1 MGSIV
6 LTILFVFGKLR
17 PLLASNL
24 MCATHTLLFVCLKQ
38 QGKKNLRS
46 KPLIVLLHKCSKTIK
61 GHSWGRTRTSP
72 PLHPSFAAPNIK
84 KCPPPCN
91 GRFPSFWALSINC
104 LQSLLLS
111 VTVTS
116 CFSYHFQRFRVFA
129 VFLGQ
134 DWKIRGR
141 SLLPFVPLSTCTS
154 SPVNIQT
161 FHFWA
166 VCEINRIS
174 LQKMANIE
182 NAGSTQQ
189 VQCGK

>member
-1 MGSIV
+1 MI
-6 LTILFVFGKLR
+6 
-17 PLLASNL
+17 
-24 MCATHTLLFVCLKQ
+24 
-38 QGKKNLRS
+38 S

-61 GHSWGRTRTSP
+61 GHIWGRTRTSP